1 METLCRLFP
10 AGQSMERREKSRRQR
25 QKDPKYTGGFMSEK
39 ARERI
44 RELLKIRVSM
54 MDIIRLI
61 YLEFKLEY
69 DEIKRLLYIEVHDAE
84 KTNME

>member
-1 METLCRLFP
+1 
-10 AGQSMERREKSRRQR
+10 
-25 QKDPKYTGGFMSEK
+25 MSDR

-61 YLEFKLEY
+61 YLEFKLEC